1 MAIMSQLLDKIKPKT
16 LEQRMAELP
25 SLSMDALTLVIQGDE
40 AESLRI
46 AAIAYVLD
54 SPVLTG
60 LAVADNS
67 LKLQQAAKLRIASLI
82 DDGSIKLDEFIQRD
96 IDGLTQLSIVGF
108 CASADSLTQLLN
120 THTDAEFLYQVAIE
134 GVPARV
140 RELAAAKIED
150 ANQLKQLLKATRGKD
165 KLVYKIVKDK
175 CDQLRD
181 QEKNAEQIQTDIV
194 DLCERL
200 VAHSKRPF
208 DKQFMGRATRMM
220 AAWADL
226 ESASSE
232 PLKSQAQQAI
242 ALSQQTIDAHELEL
256 TNIAASKAANEAA
269 EASFGQVID
278 QLHAL
283 LSQVYG
289 CDGNAD
295 EVASIRSQHSAHVK
309 QWNQAL
315 ELASAN
321 NASIKAFTLADEGVK
336 QQLQLL
342 SEFGSL
348 QSQVALLTG
357 DATDATQNEE
367 QSEEKKFSGQQTAY
381 KTVKVRLQT
390 ASVLPS
396 TMVPQQVVD
405 ARKIL
410 ADHDKYW
417 ADKKQVEINRQRH
430 INALISQANQAM
442 EKGLSRDAAGIRR
455 TLERKL
461 GEFGKLPAA
470 MTAKVEQLDGALGK
484 LLDWKNFAVEPKQQQ
499 LIDQMEALTNSQD
512 NPEALASKIRRLQDQ
527 WKLLSK
533 DSQDQ
538 QLWEV
543 FHTLAEQAYQPCK
556 IYYEQKSEIRRSNIE
571 KRRILIGQLNDYVA
585 AQTWEG
591 DGSESIDWKLTE
603 KLIGTAIKEWQSYA
617 PTDRDANKPLQK
629 KFDRLLDSLREKLS
643 SHQQHNAER
652 KQQLIAQVDALLEIS
667 DKRAATEK
675 VKNLQAQWKQVGVV
689 ARKQEQKLW
698 RLFRVSCDAV
708 FAQRQQQ
715 SVEFKAELNAH
726 KAAAEALTNEV
737 KTLTQLSG
745 KELLDARSRV
755 TECKREFS
763 AVGNLPKTASVAIN
777 QHFHSAVTTF
787 ETAITNQLTL
797 AKAQVWDNLFTAC
810 DMIRLSQIATDTT
823 ESESL
828 LQTAKDFIDSVEQW
842 PKNGRHALDTK
853 IALGHSSSGSNDH
866 QKALRLLCIRAEI
879 LADQDTPA
887 EDKALRMEYQV
898 SRLQQGF
905 GQNSSPNGVSI
916 QDLVIEWIAA
926 GAVANDIYEPLL
938 ERFNHCRQPY
948 FSINF

>member
-25 SLSMDALTLVIQGDE
+25 NLSMDGLTLIIQGEE
-40 AESLRI
+40 AENLRI
-46 AAIAYVLD
+46 AAITYVLD
-54 SPVLTG
+54 SPVLTA
-60 LAVADNS
+60 LAVADDS

-82 DDGSIKLDEFIQRD
+82 DDGSITLDEFSQRD
-96 IDGLTQLSIVGF
+96 IEGLTQLSIVGF
-108 CASADSLTQLLN
+108 CKRPDVLTQLLN
-120 THTDAEFLYQVAIE
+120 THTDADFLYQAAIE

-150 ANQLKQLLKATRGKD
+150 ASQLKRLLKDTRGKD

-181 QEKNAEQIQTDIV
+181 QEKHAEQIQADIS

-200 VAHSKRPF
+200 DAHSKRSF
-208 DKQFMGRATRMM
+208 DKQFMGKATRMM
-220 AAWADL
+220 AAWTDL
-226 ESASSE
+226 EDESVE
-232 PLKSQAQQAI
+232 PLKSRVQQAI
-242 ALSQQTIDAHELEL
+242 ALCQQTIDAHELEL

-283 LSQVYG
+283 LGQVYG

-321 NASIKAFTLADEGVK
+321 NASIKSFTLANEGVK

-348 QSQVALLTG
+348 QSQVALLTV

-367 QSEEKKFSGQQTAY
+367 QSEEKKVSGQQATY

-390 ASVLPS
+390 AGVLPS
-396 TMVPQQVVD
+396 KMVPQQVVD

-417 ADKKQVEINRQRH
+417 ADKKHVEINRQRH
-430 INALISQANQAM
+430 IIALISQANQAM

-512 NPEALASKIRRLQDQ
+512 NPEALASKIRRIQDQ

-556 IYYEQKSEIRRSNIE
+556 VYYEQKSEIRRSNIE

-591 DGSESIDWKLTE
+591 EGSESIDWKLTE

-853 IALGHSSSGSNDH
+853 IALGHSSSGSDDH

-938 ERFNHCRQPY
+938 ERFNHYR
-948 FSINF
+948 

>member
-54 SPVLTG
+54 GPVLTG

-82 DDGSIKLDEFIQRD
+82 DDGSIKLNEFIQRD

-108 CASADSLTQLLN
+108 CASADILTQLLN

-150 ANQLKQLLKATRGKD
+150 ASQLKRLLKDTRGKD

-295 EVASIRSQHSAHVK
+295 EVASIRSQHTAHVK

-315 ELASAN
+315 ELASAK
-321 NASIKAFTLADEGVK
+321 NASIKAFTLANEGVK

-348 QSQVALLTG
+348 QSQVALLTV

-367 QSEEKKFSGQQTAY
+367 QSEEKKFSGQQAAY

-461 GEFGKLPAA
+461 SEFGKLPAA

-938 ERFNHCRQPY
+938 ERFNHCR
-948 FSINF
+948 